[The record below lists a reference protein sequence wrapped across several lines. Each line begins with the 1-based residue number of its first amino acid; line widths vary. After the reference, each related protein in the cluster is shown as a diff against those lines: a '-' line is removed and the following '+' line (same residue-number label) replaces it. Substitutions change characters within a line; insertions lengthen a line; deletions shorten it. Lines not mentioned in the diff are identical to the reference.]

1 MTVSVNRV
9 EESDWLLANVEG
21 RGYYRVN
28 YDINNWQL
36 LTQQL
41 LDDHQV
47 GKSQQT
53 CPFLAFLNISLLEIL
68 QMKCVSKVI

>member
-53 CPFLAFLNISLLEIL
+53 CPFLACLNISLLEIL